1 MKPDISTN
9 PRFRRILKELGLE
22 LNDEFC
28 DLATALVRECATI
41 AKKNQDFNDWS
52 SHVKVNI
59 DQCIL
64 CDFDLPE

>member
-9 PRFRRILKELGLE
+9 PRFRKILEELGLE
-22 LNDEFC
+22 LNDEFR
-28 DLATALVRECATI
+28 DLATVLVRECATI
-41 AKKNQDFNDWS
+41 AKKMQVYNDAGYI
-52 SHVKVNI
+52 KMNI